1 MGSALSSVPL
11 CSRAEPPTDDNNND
25 HAAPDNNNAEVVVT
39 AEPAPVQTSTPKTV
53 TRDQAR
59 DLGDSEAVVD
69 SMETYGS
76 DSGLENSGDDEDLE
90 LSRYAVDEDYVDTV
104 VDDDSD
110 LDGDNDEETQES
122 LESGDLGVDRATT
135 FRVKKP
141 SDEDSLEDKL
151 ARKLDDLEAGTDSVA
166 SRLTQ
171 LDISRDLELQRS

>member
-11 CSRAEPPTDDNNND
+11 CSRAEAPTDDNNNE
-25 HAAPDNNNAEVVVT
+25 HAAPDHNTAEEVVT

-53 TRDQAR
+53 TREQSR
-59 DLGDSEAVVD
+59 DLGEAAGD

-110 LDGDNDEETQES
+110 LDDDHDEETQES

-141 SDEDSLEDKL
+141 NDEDVLDDKL
-151 ARKLDDLEAGTDSVA
+151 TRKLDDLEAGADSVA

-171 LDISRDLELQRS
+171 LDISRDLELHRS

>member
-1 MGSALSSVPL
+1 MGAALSSVPL

-25 HAAPDNNNAEVVVT
+25 HAVLDNNNEVVVT
-39 AEPAPVQTSTPKTV
+39 AEPAPVQTSTPKIV
-53 TRDQAR
+53 AR
-59 DLGDSEAVVD
+59 DLGDAGEAGVD

-76 DSGLENSGDDEDLE
+76 DSGLENSGDDEELE

-104 VDDDSD
+104 VDDESD
-110 LDGDNDEETQES
+110 LDEVHEDETQES

-141 SDEDSLEDKL
+141 NEDGLDDQL
-151 ARKLDDLEAGTDSVA
+151 ARKLDDLEAVTDSVA

-171 LDISRDLELQRS
+171 LDISRDLELHRS